1 MTTVL
6 QIFRVVDVTENGMP
20 DGEYPGIW
28 SGYMIEVAIEGV
40 IYDLKVREG
49 MRGMVPC
56 IVKVSDGV
64 IDIQTDNKIK

>member
-6 QIFRVVDVTENGMP
+6 QIFRVVDGMP

-28 SGYMIEVAIEGV
+28 SGYTIEAAIGGV
-40 IYDLKVREG
+40 TYDLKVKEG

-56 IVKVSDGV
+56 IVKVSNGV
-64 IDIQTDNKIK
+64 IDIQPQKKTV